1 VAAAKSA
8 AREREEAPRAPET
21 YSSTEEP
28 EEPFKGDAT
37 IEDLLSKFGNS
48 NKRDRKRR
56 QDDDEDS
63 ESGDRYSRRQRD
75 AIRRT
80 LQQLSDDE

>member
-1 VAAAKSA
+1 M
-8 AREREEAPRAPET
+8 

-28 EEPFKGDAT
+28 EENFSGDAT
-37 IEDLLSKFGNS
+37 IEDLLSKFGGP

-56 QDDDEDS
+56 GDDED
-63 ESGDRYSRRQRD
+63 ETDYEDRYTRRQRD

-80 LQQLSDDE
+80 LQQMNDDE